1 MSLHWEIP
9 PDGGSELYGFKI
21 EGYSIYGKCHL
32 NNVLVLNFSTER
44 EWLQVAVLP
53 ANVTEYNLTASDG
66 MIYTDFRIS
75 AFNQYGYSEIIIFE
89 G

>member
-1 MSLHWEIP
+1 M
-9 PDGGSELYGFKI
+9 
-21 EGYSIYGKCHL
+21 
-32 NNVLVLNFSTER
+32 LVFSTER

-53 ANVTEYNLTASDG
+53 ANVTEYHLNASDG

-75 AFNQYGYSEIIIFE
+75 AFNQYGSSETILFE